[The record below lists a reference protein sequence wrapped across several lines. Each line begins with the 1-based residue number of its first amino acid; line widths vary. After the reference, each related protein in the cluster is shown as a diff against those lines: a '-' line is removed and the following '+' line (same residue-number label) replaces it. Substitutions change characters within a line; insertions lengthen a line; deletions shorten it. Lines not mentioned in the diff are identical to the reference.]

1 MCETHDY
8 LDDDRIVGGYEAE
21 KNKPWVAKLWVKGEF
36 YCGASIINKRHS
48 EKERKRR
55 GERWNRE
62 KEIQTDKQ
70 VERERERESEGWL
83 LVVQAAER
91 EREKERCS

>member
-48 EKERKRR
+48 EKER
-55 GERWNRE
+55 ERKME
-62 KEIQTDKQ
+62 
-70 VERERERESEGWL
+70 
-83 LVVQAAER
+83 
-91 EREKERCS
+91 